1 MTMLKVLMWIYQR
14 PMVRG
19 LARLLL
25 PRSVRLNAMHRA
37 ALKASENT
45 RFVRTPNWKVELP
58 PVGLQNLPG
67 ESRHGERAGINVF
80 GYLRGQFGLAESAR
94 YYARALMEAG
104 TPVALVDLELDL
116 PHGWQDDSLQ
126 QQLGEVAPY
135 PVSLIFVNPDYFEEA
150 LQKIGPERLKHKH
163 LIACWFW
170 ELETIPSSWLPVIER
185 VDEILVASE
194 FVAGAFRRV
203 TSKPVLCVPLPV
215 GGPRTSELTRAD
227 FGLEEDS
234 FIFLCT
240 FDFNSWI
247 ARKNPQAA
255 IDAFK
260 LAFPDDPSVR
270 LLLKTINGHR
280 HVEAFQRFLDQA
292 RSDPRILVRDDLI
305 DGAHVGAL
313 QRCCDVYVSLH
324 RAEGFGLGMAESMW
338 LGKPVMATGW
348 SGNMEFMDAGSA
360 ALVDYRLEMVGE
372 GEYPHE
378 AGDRWATADVRD
390 AARHMRRLMDDPDL
404 RHELAKAGSAK
415 VHHVLS
421 PQRCAS
427 LINARIAEVMSGKE
441 KPDGGCGNA

>member
-1 MTMLKVLMWIYQR
+1 MTHASIPVARREQLGISDALVRLSVGVEELGDLQIREAPESMTMLKVLMWIYQR

-215 GGPRTSELTRAD
+215 GGPRTSSYRCFQT
-227 FGLEEDS
+227 GL
-234 FIFLCT
+234 
-240 FDFNSWI
+240 
-247 ARKNPQAA
+247 P
-255 IDAFK
+255 
-260 LAFPDDPSVR
+260 
-270 LLLKTINGHR
+270 
-280 HVEAFQRFLDQA
+280 
-292 RSDPRILVRDDLI
+292 
-305 DGAHVGAL
+305 
-313 QRCCDVYVSLH
+313 
-324 RAEGFGLGMAESMW
+324 
-338 LGKPVMATGW
+338 
-348 SGNMEFMDAGSA
+348 
-360 ALVDYRLEMVGE
+360 
-372 GEYPHE
+372 
-378 AGDRWATADVRD
+378 
-390 AARHMRRLMDDPDL
+390 
-404 RHELAKAGSAK
+404 
-415 VHHVLS
+415 
-421 PQRCAS
+421 
-427 LINARIAEVMSGKE
+427 
-441 KPDGGCGNA
+441 